1 MVIDNDLTRKTP
13 GQGYGSAKL
22 YILYTYIHPSTL
34 SFWSQVNTFYHSDT
48 PHRPHVIHSTVEIF
62 TTSTSL
68 QTIYHLDRRTFSI
81 LNTFRRKI

>member
-48 PHRPHVIHSTVEIF
+48 PPTVPMSF
-62 TTSTSL
+62 TVPWKYL
-68 QTIYHLDRRTFSI
+68 QRVQVYKRYII
-81 LNTFRRKI
+81 

>member
-1 MVIDNDLTRKTP
+1 MVIDNDLTRKAP

-48 PHRPHVIHSTVEIF
+48 PPPSPCHSQYRGNIYNEYKF
-62 TTSTSL
+62 TNDISS
-68 QTIYHLDRRTFSI
+68 R
-81 LNTFRRKI
+81 